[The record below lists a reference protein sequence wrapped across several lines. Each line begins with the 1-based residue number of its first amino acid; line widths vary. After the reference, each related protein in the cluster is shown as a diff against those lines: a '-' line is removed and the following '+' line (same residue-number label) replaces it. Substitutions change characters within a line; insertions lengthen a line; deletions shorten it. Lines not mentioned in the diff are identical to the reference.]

1 MKKFLPG
8 IAAVMLALAA
18 SAFTAHKTDSQ
29 WVFTGASTGDM
40 RSASNYSQS
49 DPQPVNCGSIG
60 SLPCTVNL
68 PEEVNSPEALQDYID
83 THSNTQILANS
94 PQKRN

>member
-8 IAAVMLALAA
+8 FAAVMLALAA
-18 SAFTAHKTDSQ
+18 SAFTAHKTDAQ
-29 WVFTGASTGDM
+29 WVFTGASTADM
-40 RSASNYSQS
+40 RSASNYSQTES
-49 DPQPVNCGSIG
+49 QPADCGTIG

-68 PEEVNSPEALQDYID
+68 PEEVNSSEALQDYID
-83 THSNTQILANS
+83 THSNAQILANS